1 MKANI
6 GMPVSTSPNDDA
18 GSPSNYEGPNN
29 ANAIVETKKQVT
41 NYNFL
46 GKALKIIGQRI
57 ADERYATDK
66 MAK

>member
-6 GMPVSTSPNDDA
+6 GIPVSTRPNLSSGSPN
-18 GSPSNYEGPNN
+18 NFEGPKK
-29 ANAIVETKKQVT
+29 AKATVEVKKQTT

-57 ADERYATDK
+57 ADER
-66 MAK
+66 